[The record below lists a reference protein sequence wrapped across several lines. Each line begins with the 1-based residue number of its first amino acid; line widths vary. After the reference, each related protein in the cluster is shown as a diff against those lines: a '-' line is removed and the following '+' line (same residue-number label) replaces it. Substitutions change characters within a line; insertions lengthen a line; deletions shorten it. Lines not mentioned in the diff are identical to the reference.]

1 MKPSQF
7 APGAGHSS
15 RAADI
20 KRSADE
26 LRNALLFREHAAR
39 SYHAPTLAPCLPS
52 PAAAPAVNEGGAF
65 CDRGPL
71 AQRGRRSAH
80 CRPPSPIVRLE
91 TSIAQ
96 TMEQALDALERELN
110 RKQKKRER
118 AA

>member
-20 KRSADE
+20 ERSADE

-65 CDRGPL
+65 CDRRSLREADARLSAARNVDCADDGTS
-71 AQRGRRSAH
+71 ARR
-80 CRPPSPIVRLE
+80 LG
-91 TSIAQ
+91 T
-96 TMEQALDALERELN
+96 
-110 RKQKKRER
+110 R
-118 AA
+118 A